1 MSGDTSGRKGESGG
15 IEMITTGAAAG
26 IRIGAMTG
34 VMTGTGEGPG
44 GAGNPPST
52 AA

>member
-1 MSGDTSGRKGESGG
+1 MSEDTSGRQNGSGG
-15 IEMITTGAAAG
+15 IGMMVTTVGAAG
-26 IRIGAMTG
+26 ITIGA
-34 VMTGTGEGPG
+34 MTGTGEGPG